1 MVPSSSARVVSIATA
16 STVWFLAGMS
26 VLAII
31 AAAAC
36 VGAPAAGA
44 VPGDPLNGCVTALA
58 QQLCDG
64 PIREDGSWKRCLFSD
79 GVGFSP
85 PTVNCFIVPG
95 ADQIPM
101 FPIGQ
106 PNYHIE
112 G

>member
-1 MVPSSSARVVSIATA
+1 
-16 STVWFLAGMS
+16 
-26 VLAII
+26 
-31 AAAAC
+31 
-36 VGAPAAGA
+36 
-44 VPGDPLNGCVTALA
+44 LA